1 MHVLFVRPNAGFYV
15 HFAAQPSLGLLALA
29 SFLQSKGHTVRIFDH
44 ELEHGLM
51 ETVAAFKPDAVA
63 VTLFSDA
70 SIPDAMEISRALKA
84 LGLPV
89 FWGGHMASAIPELVA
104 RSGFVDYVGI
114 SEGEYTLLELLE
126 VAEGKRAPETVLGI
140 AYVDK
145 NGEYRRTAD
154 RPFADLSDF
163 PPLDYSLVPV
173 ERFNYKLPF
182 ANRISPM
189 MASKGCPFSC
199 TYCFNSEYHR
209 CQRRVYPQEVVFQ
222 QVQTLATRHGFDG
235 FLFVDEIF
243 GTDKQE
249 LRSFCQGIKD
259 LHLAVTW
266 GTETTIGMLTRADL
280 EIMHD
285 AGCRWLQFGLESGC
299 AEMRKKIHKFYD
311 ASKIDETFRN
321 CREIGIMTQG
331 QFIIAL
337 PDETP
342 EQVRETV
349 RLCFRTQP
357 DMFSLAFFVPI
368 PGTQLCRE
376 LEAAGKLTLP
386 KTLEDRVGSA
396 MERQLLR
403 QNFSFIPD
411 KGLQVIQKCFHWW
424 LVFRKKRRIPGVKR
438 SSFLEIG
445 LENLLVNLRRTGLCG
460 LARNLWESGKLF
472 CSVAWYAHAY
482 PSIRKKY
489 DLYAKNFGR
498 TNWD

>member
-1 MHVLFVRPNAGFYV
+1 MRVLFVRPNAGYYV
-15 HFAAQPSLGLLALA
+15 HYSAQPSLGLLALA
-29 SFLQSKGHTVRIFDH
+29 SFLKSRGHTVRIFDH
-44 ELEHGLM
+44 ELEHDLM
-51 ETVAAFKPDAVA
+51 EAVTEFNPDAAA

-70 SIPDAMEISRALKA
+70 TIPDAMQISRTLKA
-84 LGLPV
+84 LGLPIL
-89 FWGGHMASAIPELVA
+89 WGGHMASAIPELAA
-104 RSGFVDYVGI
+104 RSDFVDYVGI

-126 VAEGKRAPETVLGI
+126 VVEGKRAPETVSGI
-140 AYVDK
+140 AYVDES
-145 NGEYRRTAD
+145 GEYRRTAD
-154 RPFADLSDF
+154 RPFADLADF
-163 PPLDYSLVPV
+163 PPLDYSLIPV

-189 MASKGCPFSC
+189 MASKGCPFGC

-209 CQRRVYPQEVVFQ
+209 CQRREYPQEVIFQ
-222 QVQTLATRHGFDG
+222 QIQTLVKQHNFDG
-235 FLFVDEIF
+235 ILFVDEIF

-249 LRSFCQGIKD
+249 LRKFCQGIKD
-259 LHLAVTW
+259 LSLDVTW
-266 GTETTIGMLTRADL
+266 GTETTIGMLTRGDL
-280 EIMHD
+280 EMMHG

-321 CREIGIMTQG
+321 CRDIGIMTQG

-342 EQVRETV
+342 EQVRKTIH
-349 RLCFRTQP
+349 LCFRTQP

-386 KTLEDRVGSA
+386 KTLESREGSA
-396 MERQLLR
+396 MERQQLR
-403 QNFSFIPD
+403 QNFSRIPD
-411 KGLQVIQKCFHWW
+411 KDLLVIQKNFHWW
-424 LVFRKKRRIPGVKR
+424 LVFKRKKKIPGVKR

-445 LENLLVNLRRTGLCG
+445 VGNMLTNLRRGGLRG
-460 LARNLWESGKLF
+460 LVRGLWESGKLF
-472 CSVAWYAHAY
+472 CTEAWYSHAY

-498 TNWD
+498 TDWD